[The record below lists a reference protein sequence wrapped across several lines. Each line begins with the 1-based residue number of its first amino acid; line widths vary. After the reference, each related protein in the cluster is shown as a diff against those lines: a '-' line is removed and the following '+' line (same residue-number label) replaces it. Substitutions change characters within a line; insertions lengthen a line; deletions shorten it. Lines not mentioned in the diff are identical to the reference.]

1 MRRIFF
7 VAVVAGM
14 VASVAGCGS
23 TQVRGGSVAGVAVP
37 SSGRICYMPV
47 KDGHERSGPV
57 VAGSGA
63 TMTAAIRDELVERG
77 MDAAPLESDSLAMA
91 GAEAR
96 GLACTTILRATVT
109 EWEDN
114 ATEWSGKGDSI
125 GASAELF
132 NASDV
137 RMISTASVRKKA
149 SAMAFVSRS
158 PERFAQVVASDVVAK
173 LFGLP
178 ISEQ

>member
-1 MRRIFF
+1 M
-7 VAVVAGM
+7 
-14 VASVAGCGS
+14 
-23 TQVRGGSVAGVAVP
+23 AGVAVKTE
-37 SSGRICYMPV
+37 GRICYMPV

-63 TMTAAIRDELVERG
+63 TMTAAIRDELIARG
-77 MDAAPLESDSLAMA
+77 LDAAPLEADSLATA
-91 GAEAR
+91 GAEAG
-96 GLACTTILRATVT
+96 GLACTTVLRAAVT

-125 GASAELF
+125 GVSAELF
-132 NASDV
+132 SASDM
-137 RMISTASVRKKA
+137 RMVSTASVRKKA

-178 ISEQ
+178 IVEQ